1 MTNNDFQE
9 FCTVLSAT
17 IMLIKPE
24 FVPTKQ
30 YMEFYFLTLKDFDIV
45 QIRRALTK
53 HIQNPVTGMY
63 IPKPADLMKYLKP
76 ATGNDAERQWSIV
89 MQAISSCGGR
99 YSNVYFEDVI
109 TNTIIHEM
117 NWGNICNITD
127 TSEPFERK
135 RFLQA
140 YENYSNFAPQYEAG
154 VNYGIC
160 HNHNVDKLEHEPV
173 YLVRNNGAH
182 ELTYTEELP
191 KLVADPKRAS
201 ALMVELRNNE
211 TNNNFAKLLGF

>member
-1 MTNNDFQE
+1 MKPTDKQE
-9 FCTVLSAT
+9 FLTA
-17 IMLIKPE
+17 LISTLKIINPSFKPDN
-24 FVPTKQ
+24 Q
-30 YMEFYFLTLKDFDIV
+30 YLEFYFQTMKPFELIAIKT
-45 QIRRALTK
+45 ALYK
-53 HIQNPVTGMY
+53 HIMDPAAGMY

-89 MQAISSCGGR
+89 MQAISSCGGK

-135 RFLQA
+135 RFVQA
-140 YENYSNFAPQYEAG
+140 YENYSNYAPQYEAG
-154 VNYGIC
+154 INYGIC
-160 HNHNVDKLEHEPV
+160 HNHNVDKIQDEPV
-173 YLVRNNGAH
+173 YLVRNNGAYQ
-182 ELTYTEELP
+182 LTNTEELP
-191 KLVADPKRAS
+191 KLIADQKRAS

>member
-99 YSNVYFEDVI
+99 YSNVYFEDKI

-117 NWGNICNITD
+117 SWGSVCNITD

-154 VNYGIC
+154 INYGIC

-182 ELTYTEELP
+182 ELTDTEELP
-191 KLVADPKRAS
+191 KLIADQKRAS

>member
-30 YMEFYFLTLKDFDIV
+30 YMEFYFLTLKDFDIA

-140 YENYSNFAPQYEAG
+140 YENYSNYAPQYEAG

-173 YLVRNNGAH
+173 YLVRNNGAY
-182 ELTYTEELP
+182 EFTDTEELP
-191 KLVADPKRAS
+191 KLIADQKRAS

>member
-1 MTNNDFQE
+1 MKPTDKQE
-9 FCTVLSAT
+9 FLTA
-17 IMLIKPE
+17 LISTLKIINPSFKPDN
-24 FVPTKQ
+24 Q
-30 YMEFYFLTLKDFDIV
+30 YLEFYFQTMKPFELIAIKT
-45 QIRRALTK
+45 ALYK
-53 HIQNPVTGMY
+53 HIMAPGAGMF

-76 ATGNDAERQWSIV
+76 ATGNDAARQWSIV

-135 RFLQA
+135 RFVQA
-140 YENYSNFAPQYEAG
+140 YENYSNYAPQYEAG
-154 VNYGIC
+154 INYGIC
-160 HNHNVDKLEHEPV
+160 HNQNVDMLEREPV

-182 ELTYTEELP
+182 DLTDTEELP
-191 KLVADPKRAS
+191 KLIADQKRAN
-201 ALMVELRNNE
+201 ALVELRHIE

>member
-30 YMEFYFLTLKDFDIV
+30 YMDFYFLTLKDFDIV

-76 ATGNDAERQWSIV
+76 TTGNDVERQWAIV

-154 VNYGIC
+154 INYGIC

-173 YLVRNNGAH
+173 YLVRSNGAH
-182 ELTYTEELP
+182 ELTDTEELP
-191 KLVADPKRAS
+191 KLIADQKRAS
-201 ALMVELRNNE
+201 ALMVELRNNKAD
-211 TNNNFAKLLGF
+211 NNFAKLLGF

>member
-17 IMLIKPE
+17 IMLIKSE

-173 YLVRNNGAH
+173 YLVRNNGSY
-182 ELTYTEELP
+182 ELTDTEELP
-191 KLVADPKRAS
+191 KLIADQNRAS

>member
-89 MQAISSCGGR
+89 MQAISSCGGK
-99 YSNVYFEDVI
+99 YGNVYFEDVI

-154 VNYGIC
+154 INYGIC
-160 HNHNVDKLEHEPV
+160 HSHNVDKLEHEPV
-173 YLVRNNGAH
+173 YLVRCEGACQ
-182 ELTYTEELP
+182 LTNTEELP
-191 KLVADPKRAS
+191 KLIADQKRAS

>member
-30 YMEFYFLTLKDFDIV
+30 YMDFYFLTLKDFDIV

-117 NWGNICNITD
+117 NWGNICNITG

-140 YENYSNFAPQYEAG
+140 YENYINFAPQYEAG
-154 VNYGIC
+154 INYGIC
-160 HNHNVDKLEHEPV
+160 HNHNVDKLQHEPV
-173 YLVRNNGAH
+173 YLVHNNGAYR
-182 ELTYTEELP
+182 LTNTEELP
-191 KLVADPKRAS
+191 KLIADQKRAS

>member
-24 FVPTKQ
+24 FLPTKQ
-30 YMEFYFLTLKDFDIV
+30 YMDFYFLTLKDFDIA

-89 MQAISSCGGR
+89 MRAISGCGGR

-135 RFLQA
+135 RFVQA
-140 YENYSNFAPQYEAG
+140 YENYSNYAPQYEAG
-154 VNYGIC
+154 INYGIC
-160 HNHNVDKLEHEPV
+160 HNQNVDMLEREPV
-173 YLVRNNGAH
+173 YLVRNNGAYD
-182 ELTYTEELP
+182 LTDTEELP
-191 KLVADPKRAS
+191 KLIADQKRSS

>member
-9 FCTVLSAT
+9 FCAILSAT

-30 YMEFYFLTLKDFDIV
+30 YMDFYFLTLKDFDIV

-76 ATGNDAERQWSIV
+76 TTGNDAARQWSIV

-117 NWGNICNITD
+117 SWGNICNITD

-154 VNYGIC
+154 INYGIC

-173 YLVRNNGAH
+173 YLVRNNGAY
-182 ELTYTEELP
+182 ELTDTEELP
-191 KLVADPKRAS
+191 KLIADQKRAN
-201 ALMVELRNNE
+201 ALVELRNNE

>member
-89 MQAISSCGGR
+89 MQAISGCGGR

-154 VNYGIC
+154 INYGIC

-182 ELTYTEELP
+182 ELTDTEELP
-191 KLVADPKRAS
+191 KLIADQKRAS